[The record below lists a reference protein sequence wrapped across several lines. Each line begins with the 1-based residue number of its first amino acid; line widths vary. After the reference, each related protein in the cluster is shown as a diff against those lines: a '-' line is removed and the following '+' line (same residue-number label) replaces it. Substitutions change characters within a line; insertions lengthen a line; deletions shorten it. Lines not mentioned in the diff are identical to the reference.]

1 MIASMDLAQFL
12 FVAIAAV
19 GTLAGVCAFIGARRW
34 RRRLVDVRTLM
45 LLAALLWVP
54 ATVDL
59 VVRQQMLDA
68 RQLGAWVTDW
78 WFDSFV
84 PSTATASTTT
94 TTTTP

>member
-1 MIASMDLAQFL
+1 MIASMDLAQLL

-19 GTLAGVCAFIGARRW
+19 GTLATVCAFVGARRW
-34 RRRLVDVRTLM
+34 HRRLVDVRTLM

-68 RQLGAWVTDW
+68 QQLGAWVTDW
-78 WFDSFV
+78 WIDSFV
-84 PSTATASTTT
+84 PSTVTASTTT
-94 TTTTP
+94 TTTP